1 MSSDHSAVS
10 VHEHPP
16 PSFGVPNLKL
26 AFWLFL
32 ASDCMLF
39 GSLIATYLSYRGKDQ
54 LFGNGP
60 YPLDLFSVEVTT
72 ISTFDL
78 LMSSVTMVLAVAAI
92 QRGNMFQT
100 RLWLAL
106 TALLGAIFVGFQGY
120 EFTHF
125 YLEGDDLHQTQEH
138 GDAPERRG
146 RRAVL
151 ALRRHRLDRH
161 LHPRL
166 PDGVHRMSGHDS
178 HAHAGGHDEHEHKPT
193 SISTYLGVAAVLTP
207 GAPADQVV
215 AVVRQVLDDAAALH

>member
-100 RLWLAL
+100 RLWLGL

-125 YLEGDDLHQTQEH
+125 YLEGLKLQ
-138 GDAPERRG
+138 GNLFG
-146 RRAVL
+146 
-151 ALRRHRLDRH
+151 
-161 LHPRL
+161 
-166 PDGVHRMSGHDS
+166 
-178 HAHAGGHDEHEHKPT
+178 
-193 SISTYLGVAAVLTP
+193 STFYVLT
-207 GAPADQVV
+207 GFHGMHVTLGTLMLIIISLRCLKGHFSADNHFGFEAVAWYWHFVDVV
-215 AVVRQVLDDAAALH
+215 WLGLFLFVYVL

>member
-1 MSSDHSAVS
+1 VSSDHSAVS

-92 QRGNMFQT
+92 QRG
-100 RLWLAL
+100 
-106 TALLGAIFVGFQGY
+106 
-120 EFTHF
+120 
-125 YLEGDDLHQTQEH
+125 EH
-138 GDAPERRG
+138 VPDPAVAGPDRAFG
-146 RRAVL
+146 RD
-151 ALRRHRLDRH
+151 LRR
-161 LHPRL
+161 L
-166 PDGVHRMSGHDS
+166 PG
-178 HAHAGGHDEHEHKPT
+178 
-193 SISTYLGVAAVLTP
+193 L
-207 GAPADQVV
+207 
-215 AVVRQVLDDAAALH
+215 

>member
-16 PSFGVPNLKL
+16 ASFGVPNLKL

-100 RLWLAL
+100 RLWLGL

-125 YLEGDDLHQTQEH
+125 YLEGLKLQGNLFGSTFYVLTGFH
-138 GDAPERRG
+138 GTHVTLG
-146 RRAVL
+146 VVWLLLVL
-151 ALRRHRLDRH
+151 ATTFTKHKNMVTH
-161 LHPRL
+161 LN
-166 PDGVHRMSGHDS
+166 VEV
-178 HAHAGGHDEHEHKPT
+178 AGLYWHFVDIVWIVIFT
-193 SISTYLGVAAVLTP
+193 LVYLMEYTV
-207 GAPADQVV
+207 
-215 AVVRQVLDDAAALH
+215 

>member
-125 YLEGDDLHQTQEH
+125 YLEGLKLQGNLFGSTFYVLTGFH
-138 GDAPERRG
+138 GTHVTLG
-146 RRAVL
+146 VVWLLLVL
-151 ALRRHRLDRH
+151 ATTFTKHKSMVTH
-161 LHPRL
+161 LN
-166 PDGVHRMSGHDS
+166 VEV
-178 HAHAGGHDEHEHKPT
+178 AGLYWHFVDIVWIVIFT
-193 SISTYLGVAAVLTP
+193 LVYLMEYTV
-207 GAPADQVV
+207 
-215 AVVRQVLDDAAALH
+215 

>member
-106 TALLGAIFVGFQGY
+106 TALLGAIFVGFQ
-120 EFTHF
+120 
-125 YLEGDDLHQTQEH
+125 
-138 GDAPERRG
+138 
-146 RRAVL
+146 
-151 ALRRHRLDRH
+151 
-161 LHPRL
+161 
-166 PDGVHRMSGHDS
+166 
-178 HAHAGGHDEHEHKPT
+178 
-193 SISTYLGVAAVLTP
+193 
-207 GAPADQVV
+207 
-215 AVVRQVLDDAAALH
+215 

>member
-16 PSFGVPNLKL
+16 ASFGVPNLKL

-125 YLEGDDLHQTQEH
+125 YLEGLKLQGNLFGSTFYVLTGFH
-138 GDAPERRG
+138 GTHVTLG
-146 RRAVL
+146 VVWLLLVL
-151 ALRRHRLDRH
+151 ATTFTKHRGMVTH
-161 LHPRL
+161 LN
-166 PDGVHRMSGHDS
+166 VEV
-178 HAHAGGHDEHEHKPT
+178 AGLYWHFVDIVWIVIFT
-193 SISTYLGVAAVLTP
+193 LVYLMEYTV
-207 GAPADQVV
+207 
-215 AVVRQVLDDAAALH
+215 